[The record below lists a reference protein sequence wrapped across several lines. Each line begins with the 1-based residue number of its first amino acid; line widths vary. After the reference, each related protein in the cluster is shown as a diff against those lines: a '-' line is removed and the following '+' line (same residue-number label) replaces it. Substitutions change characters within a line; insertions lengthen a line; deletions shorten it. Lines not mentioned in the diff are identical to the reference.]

1 MRKKGLWRYVRAMP
15 LLAVLIVIASTST
28 ALATTSSSNNYQVTE
43 TEFGVGSTSESCS
56 AAYCAKTSIGDMTSG
71 DSKSAGGSAKFGSVT
86 EAEPLLEV
94 IIDPGVSNLG
104 VLTTES
110 TATKTMTVRVRN
122 YLSGGYTL
130 QILGDPPKY
139 GNHTLSTPSTPTAS
153 TPGTEQFAINAAANT
168 TPNVGA
174 GPVQV
179 PSDQMSFG
187 IVNDDYKV
195 PNLFKY
201 TSGSVVAH
209 SPTES
214 GRTDYTISM
223 IVNISNSTPA
233 GHFSGDFSAVV
244 IPVY

>member
-1 MRKKGLWRYVRAMP
+1 MRKKGLWQYSKLM
-15 LLAVLIVIASTST
+15 LLTALIVSGSAGTAFAETSTSD
-28 ALATTSSSNNYQVTE
+28 SYQITE
-43 TEFGVGSTSESCS
+43 TQFGVGSTSQSCS
-56 AAYCAKTSIGDMTSG
+56 SQYCAKTSIGDMTSG
-71 DSKSAGGSAKFGSVT
+71 DSKSSGGSAKFGSVT
-86 EAEPLLEV
+86 DSEPLLEV

-110 TATKTMTVRVRN
+110 TATKTMTVRIRN

-130 QILGDPPKY
+130 QIMGDPPKY
-139 GNHTLSTPSTPTAS
+139 GGHTLHTPTTPTAS
-153 TPGTEQFAINAAANT
+153 SPGTEQFAINASANT

-187 IVNDDYKV
+187 VVNDDYKL

-201 TSGSVVAH
+201 VSGSVVAH

-233 GHFSGDFSAVV
+233 GHFAGDFSAVV